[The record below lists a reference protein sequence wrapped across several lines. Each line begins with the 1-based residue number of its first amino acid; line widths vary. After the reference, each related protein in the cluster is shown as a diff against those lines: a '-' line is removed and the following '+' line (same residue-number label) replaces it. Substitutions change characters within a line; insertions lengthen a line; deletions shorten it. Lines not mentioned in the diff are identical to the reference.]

1 MSDAKELEK
10 QNKLKYDKEQKNVKK
25 KVETKNE
32 ILQRE
37 IAELKAKNEK
47 MVNKGV
53 QLTEL

>member
-1 MSDAKELEK
+1 LSDAKELEK